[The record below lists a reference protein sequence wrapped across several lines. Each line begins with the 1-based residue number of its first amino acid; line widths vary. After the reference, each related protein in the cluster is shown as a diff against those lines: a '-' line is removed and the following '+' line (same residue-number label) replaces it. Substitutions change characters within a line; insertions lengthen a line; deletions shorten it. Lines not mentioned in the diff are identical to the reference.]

1 MLSSISSYIWGDSGS
16 EEPLVQAAQQP
27 VVTATTGPVQLPATA
42 ATAADELSP
51 VTEDWVLVGGH
62 PPAPG
67 NLTGAAAV
75 DLADIAMA
83 AATATPSSTPNNTT
97 TSSSASSEADEDE
110 LHHDGGDQEV
120 VRPAQIAQ
128 LQLTAGHLGQEEAQP
143 TPRTA
148 VRSVVQPA
156 TQLKSLKSAQI
167 CRQRNSGKALSSKS
181 LNRSNKAVR
190 RESIKYNMSIKSAGF
205 NKNLK
210 QC

>member
-16 EEPLVQAAQQP
+16 EDPLVQAQP
-27 VVTATTGPVQLPATA
+27 IVTATTGPPIQLPAA
-42 ATAADELSP
+42 AVDELSP

-67 NLTGAAAV
+67 NLTGAGPAAAV
-75 DLADIAMA
+75 ADLADIAL
-83 AATATPSSTPNNTT
+83 ATTPSTTNT
-97 TSSSASSEADEDE
+97 TSSSEASSEADDDE
-110 LHHDGGDQEV
+110 RHADDGGDHLEA
-120 VRPAQIAQ
+120 VRPAQMAS
-128 LQLTAGHLGQEEAQP
+128 LPLAASHLGQEPQP

-148 VRSVVQPA
+148 VRSVQPA

-190 RESIKYNMSIKSAGF
+190 RESIKYNMSIKAAGF

>member
-16 EEPLVQAAQQP
+16 EEQPLVQAQP
-27 VVTATTGPVQLPATA
+27 IVTATTGPVQLPVA
-42 ATAADELSP
+42 AAAAADELSP

-75 DLADIAMA
+75 DLADIAI
-83 AATATPSSTPNNTT
+83 TATSSTTNTT
-97 TSSSASSEADEDE
+97 SSASSEADEDE
-110 LHHDGGDQEV
+110 LRHDGGDQEV

-128 LQLTAGHLGQEEAQP
+128 LQLTAGHLGQQEEAQP
-143 TPRTA
+143 TRTA